1 MDLVNIKI
9 NGMSYA
15 VPQGSTI
22 LEAARYAGIH
32 IPTLCFLKDINE
44 IGALAVKM
52 LNDKSKI
59 GWTTHAH
66 SAHAVPIFAVGVGA
80 ERFSGWHDNSDIA
93 KLILRAT
100 GTR

>member
-1 MDLVNIKI
+1 MKT
-9 NGMSYA
+9 MY
-15 VPQGSTI
+15 
-22 LEAARYAGIH
+22 
-32 IPTLCFLKDINE
+32 KDINE

-59 GWTTHAH
+59 GWTTTAH

-93 KLILRAT
+93 KLILRTA

>member
-1 MDLVNIKI
+1 
-9 NGMSYA
+9 
-15 VPQGSTI
+15 
-22 LEAARYAGIH
+22 
-32 IPTLCFLKDINE
+32 
-44 IGALAVKM
+44 M

-59 GWTTHAH
+59 GWTTTAH